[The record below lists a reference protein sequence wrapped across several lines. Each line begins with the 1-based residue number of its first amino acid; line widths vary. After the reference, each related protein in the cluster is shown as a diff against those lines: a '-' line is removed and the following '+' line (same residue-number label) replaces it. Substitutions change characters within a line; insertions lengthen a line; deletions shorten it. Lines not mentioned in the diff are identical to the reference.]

1 MVVESYKNDK
11 NNPFIMPNYEHL
23 EKGEKEAR
31 IGLDSEQDIISKIN
45 FDEKFHNT
53 IRKCLIKLGFN
64 PGERLRAR
72 KDGIKTDIFI
82 RINEQEEIGVSIKSS
97 TKTSFHQLD
106 RRRLE
111 EWKTFLNM
119 PDEIF
124 KIIKEAIL
132 RVAKN
137 SKAKFILEEDRDR
150 IKEFFA
156 NHLSEVIN
164 EIFRKGEEKLKLL
177 IINDKR
183 KRRIYIFRMD
193 DVIKFLIKNA
203 GNNISFTEKGI
214 IRLGDFITIQRKGGN
229 GKHITIPKNDWNHPG
244 NQLQFKFSPLKFV
257 EYVESTKVIDFCVI
271 DY

>member
-1 MVVESYKNDK
+1 
-11 NNPFIMPNYEHL
+11 MPDYEHL
-23 EKGEKEAR
+23 EKGKKEAR
-31 IGLDSEQDIISKIN
+31 IGLDSEQDIINRIN
-45 FDEKFHNT
+45 FDEKFHN
-53 IRKCLIKLGFN
+53 IVKDCLIRLGFN
-64 PGERLRAR
+64 VQGRLRAR

-111 EWKTFLNM
+111 EWKELLNM
-119 PDEIF
+119 PDDIF
-124 KIIKEAIL
+124 ETIKEAIL
-132 RVAKN
+132 RIARN
-137 SKAKFILEEDRDR
+137 SRAKFILEKDRDR

-164 EIFRKGEEKLKLL
+164 EIFRRGEEKLKLL

-183 KRRIYIFRMD
+183 KKRIYIFRMED
-193 DVIKFLIKNA
+193 IIKFLFENA
-203 GNNISFTEKGI
+203 SDNICFTEKGI
-214 IRLGDFITIQRKGGN
+214 IRLGDFVTIQRKGGN
-229 GKHITIPKNDWNHPG
+229 GKHITIPKTDWNHPG
-244 NQLQFKFSPLKFV
+244 NQLQFKFSPLKFA